1 MSDLHGNLI
10 HIDKCDLC
18 LIAGDV
24 VPLKIQK
31 NRVESIFLL
40 CYYIIGDNRENINER

>member
-24 VPLKIQK
+24 VPLYRKI
-31 NRVESIFLL
+31 E
-40 CYYIIGDNRENINER
+40 